1 MTIDELAA
9 RYVRGE
15 PPTPDERRALA
26 VQCGSATV
34 AAQMIASAQAQAMR
48 DAQEWQPAPGA
59 PTLAEIEAMRA
70 ARRREA
76 AGG

>member
-15 PPTPDERRALA
+15 NLNGDEWRALCVQERGA
-26 VQCGSATV
+26 VNAAKFSG
-34 AAQMIASAQAQAMR
+34 AAQTRAREMALDWQA
-48 DAQEWQPAPGA
+48 APGA

>member
-15 PPTPDERRALA
+15 NLNGDEWRALCVQERGA
-26 VQCGSATV
+26 VNAAKFSG
-34 AAQMIASAQAQAMR
+34 AAQTKAREMALNWQR
-48 DAQEWQPAPGA
+48 EEPLGDWQPM
-59 PTLAEIEAMRA
+59 TRA
-70 ARRREA
+70 KDA